1 MVYTD
6 HKTVFRRRT
15 VRKGRRNVKTGV
27 RLIWHHEGGVGGPDC
42 PRWGEVIT
50 VGHQP
55 APRTGHWPRLTDH
68 APAGGRGWG
77 WHWTRPTYDAP
88 TGGRGTMGDP
98 PHDRLT
104 AVAHRDPVDGD
115 LGGVTDLQG
124 STLDLHWRFR
134 ASCSLSL
141 QPVWTGTSGFTPFCP
156 GRRNGYGS

>member
-1 MVYTD
+1 MRLCSSSCHSYASVLLMSLLSWLKLMYKLIKVLLLLMMYISLSSICVISVTIVMVYTD

-68 APAGGRGWG
+68 APTGGRGWG

-88 TGGRGTMGDP
+88 TGGRGTMSDP
-98 PHDRLT
+98 PHD
-104 AVAHRDPVDGD
+104 
-115 LGGVTDLQG
+115 
-124 STLDLHWRFR
+124 
-134 ASCSLSL
+134 
-141 QPVWTGTSGFTPFCP
+141 
-156 GRRNGYGS
+156 